1 MTIKEKKREKKKS
14 SKKRLR
20 SDSVVL
26 SDNDQPLN
34 NSKERGMDVGTINVE
49 GGVAVTGKKL
59 MVVDDTTDKQRIE
72 KREKKKSK
80 VSKKEGF
87 HDTHKVSKANHHANS
102 GFQESNVTDP
112 IVVVDEE
119 VDNKEISKPNEKK
132 KKKKK
137 KKKDSN
143 NEAKTSSKQDKISS
157 SREEKKKEKASWLQK
172 VPTIDEKTGKS
183 YSKMQIRHMLKRVK
197 KGLPA
202 LLTEEEERKLEK
214 ERRRAKEQE
223 KREFQEFMED
233 SENDDGDDDNAEEEE
248 EDIASG
254 EEKEGN
260 EQLRTATHQ
269 KDEENTRSPKQMS
282 HKLRSKPVP
291 SDYVCQACKN
301 THKPPHWIYD
311 CPHKVTVRGTN
322 QVAKPLRGHIE
333 PDIQHKVFVSGLP
346 FGITHKAV
354 EEFFRQR
361 CCNSKK
367 HHVLDKEDADEHSKG
382 KKKDVTC
389 KLVLFSDSS
398 KCRGLAY
405 VTFENEQMTM
415 EALKLDGIHWP
426 SEQDSDDKNTRR
438 WLKISRMK
446 SKIETKKIASQRK
459 WRERMKQQGAHA
471 KHNKMSTS

>member
-1 MTIKEKKREKKKS
+1 MTTKEKKREKKKS
-14 SKKRLR
+14 SNKRLR

-34 NSKERGMDVGTINVE
+34 NSKERGMDVGPINME
-49 GGVAVTGKKL
+49 GDVPVTGKKL
-59 MVVDDTTDKQRIE
+59 MVVDDKDTTDKKRIE

-87 HDTHKVSKANHHANS
+87 NDANKASETNHHANS
-102 GFQESNVTDP
+102 GVQESNVTEA
-112 IVVVDEE
+112 IVLADEE
-119 VDNKEISKPNEKK
+119 MDNEETMKPIE
-132 KKKKK
+132 KKKK

-157 SREEKKKEKASWLQK
+157 SREERKKEKAAWLQK

-214 ERRRAKEQE
+214 ERRVAKEQE

-233 SENDDGDDDNAEEEE
+233 SENDDDDVAEEEE

-254 EEKEGN
+254 KEKEEN
-260 EQLRTATHQ
+260 EQLGTATHR
-269 KDEENTRSPKQMS
+269 KDEENTTNSPKQMS
-282 HKLRSKPVP
+282 HKLRTKPVP

-322 QVAKPLRGHIE
+322 QIAKPLRGHIE

-354 EEFFRQR
+354 EDFFRER
-361 CCNSKK
+361 CCNGKK
-367 HHVLDKEDADEHSKG
+367 HPVLDKEDADEHSKG

-405 VTFENEQMTM
+405 VTFENEEMTM

-426 SEQDSDDKNTRR
+426 SEQDSQDKNTQR

-459 WRERMKQQGAHA
+459 WRERMKQQGARA
-471 KHNKMSTS
+471 KHQKMSTS